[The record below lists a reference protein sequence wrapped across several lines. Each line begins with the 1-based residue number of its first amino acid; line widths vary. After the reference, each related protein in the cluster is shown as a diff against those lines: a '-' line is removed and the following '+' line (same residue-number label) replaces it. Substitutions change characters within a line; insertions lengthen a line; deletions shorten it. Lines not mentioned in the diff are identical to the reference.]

1 MLLAVYYFGTKKK
14 AWGVIIPLLCMFLF
28 IIHPIGNQVWFFSL
42 YWLIPV
48 LGKILPK
55 KIPGKLFFRSFGATF
70 TAHAVGSVLWIY
82 TVPMPAEAW
91 LGLIPIVAYE
101 RFLFGVGIA
110 GSFVLFT
117 TALDYVVKKWKV
129 SDKVLFLD
137 RRYTLMRLL
146 GLKKADS
153 N

>member
-1 MLLAVYYFGTKKK
+1 
-14 AWGVIIPLLCMFLF
+14 
-28 IIHPIGNQVWFFSL
+28 
-42 YWLIPV
+42 
-48 LGKILPK
+48 
-55 KIPGKLFFRSFGATF
+55 
-70 TAHAVGSVLWIY
+70 
-82 TVPMPAEAW
+82 MPAEAW

-129 SDKVLFLD
+129 SHKVLFLD